1 MSRINNSLSF
11 IGHLGADP
19 EIRKL
24 PSGQEVSRLSLA
36 VNSAY
41 KDKTSGERVEKT
53 DWFDLAVY
61 APGLVDV
68 TRKYTRK
75 GSQISVR
82 GTLRKAVWDSKE
94 RKDENGNPAK
104 ESRIEL
110 IVSEVQLLGGPR
122 QDNGHA
128 GQGAAPAAEAAPTAP
143 VGDGSADPF
152 PF

>member
-1 MSRINNSLSF
+1 MSRINNSFTF

-24 PSGQEVSRLSLA
+24 PSGQEVARLSLA

-61 APGLVDV
+61 APGLIDV
-68 TRKYTRK
+68 VRKYTNK

-82 GTLRKAVWDSKE
+82 GSLRKAVWDSKD

-110 IVSEVQLLGGPR
+110 IVTEVQLLGGPR
-122 QDNGHA
+122 REGDNGAQAAQA
-128 GQGAAPAAEAAPTAP
+128 GHTARATSEEP
-143 VGDGSADPF
+143 GDDPF
-152 PF
+152 GF